1 MGNDMLTSQISLS
14 DKSSLELTNQ
24 EAVKNH
30 LSIIDLGKCIETL
43 KQYYNTTDDFT
54 ISKTQY
60 SSLLKINTNETI
72 SDSTS
77 LKIYNINT
85 RNEINTSLC
94 NNTNITYKIPISE
107 NMKKEMNLTAFQI
120 LNNSN
125 IDVFNP
131 NSSSFTSV
139 CSTHIDNATQYDTTL
154 NYRRQNY
161 FQNKSIQCSGTDC
174 KYEGIDEN
182 YYVNCNCKQG
192 DQISNPEVFD
202 TVVDYYLQPLSQWN
216 FNLILCYQLVFIPGI
231 ISNIGLYVMI
241 VLLSINTLIL
251 LALQLFIK
259 VNIDADIN
267 KVIYYDC
274 LFYDKKVMLIE
285 DYFNREKE
293 KQEHNKVK
301 KYNNKDFVKT
311 PFSSD
316 RNINKENNN
325 DILNLNIKPDNIDH
339 KKEEDDDDDDVV
351 VVQHNNFIEGISHN
365 DKSFNQNYGNR
376 NRQEANDK
384 NENVVYNSP
393 ITIHDY
399 EELGAMDVI
408 EYDKRKFTKYL
419 ADELVMNHSIISLFF
434 KKSLFDPFYIRL
446 MKLIFQISLQ
456 FCTNALLFTDDYIDA
471 RALNTQK
478 VYLDYN
484 LV

>member
-1 MGNDMLTSQISLS
+1 MGNDMLSSQISLS
-14 DKSSLELTNQ
+14 DKNSIELTNQ

-30 LSIIDLGKCIETL
+30 LSIIDLDKCIEKL
-43 KQYYNTTDDFT
+43 KQYYNTTDDFI

-60 SSLLKINTNETI
+60 SSLLKINTNETV

-77 LKIYNINT
+77 LKIYNIHT
-85 RNEINTSLC
+85 RNEINMSLC
-94 NNTNITYKIPISE
+94 NNTNITYKFPLSE
-107 NMKKEMNLTAFQI
+107 NIKNGMNLTAFKI
-120 LNNSN
+120 LNDSG

-139 CSTHIDNATQYDTTL
+139 CSTHIDDTTEYDTTI

-161 FQNKSIQCSGTDC
+161 FQNKSIQCSGNC
-174 KYEGIDEN
+174 QYEGIDEN

-216 FNLILCYQLVFIPGI
+216 FNLILCYMLVFIPGI
-231 ISNIGLYVMI
+231 SSNIGLYVMI

-259 VNIDADIN
+259 VNIDADTN
-267 KVIYYDC
+267 KIIYYDC
-274 LFYDKKVMLIE
+274 LFYDKKTMLVE
-285 DYFNREKE
+285 DYFNRDKE
-293 KQEHNKVK
+293 ELGHGKVK
-301 KYNNKDFVKT
+301 DYSKKAFIKT

-316 RNINKENNN
+316 RNMDKVNNN
-325 DILNLNIKPDNIDH
+325 DILNLNIKPDTNIDPRND
-339 KKEEDDDDDDVV
+339 EDDVV
-351 VVQHNNFIEGISHN
+351 KHNNFIDGISHN
-365 DKSFNQNYGNR
+365 DKSFNQSYENR
-376 NRQEANDK
+376 NQQEAKGK

-419 ADELVMNHSIISLFF
+419 EDELVMNHRIISLFF

-446 MKLIFQISLQ
+446 IKLIFQVSLQ

-471 RALNTQK
+471 RAINTQK
-478 VYLDYN
+478 VYLAYN

>member
-1 MGNDMLTSQISLS
+1 MMGNDMLSSQISLS
-14 DKSSLELTNQ
+14 DKNSIELTNQ
-24 EAVKNH
+24 EAIKNH
-30 LSIIDLGKCIETL
+30 LSIIDLDKCIEKL
-43 KQYYNTTDDFT
+43 KQYYNTTDDFI

-85 RNEINTSLC
+85 RNEINMSLC
-94 NNTNITYKIPISE
+94 NNTNITYKFPLSE
-107 NMKKEMNLTAFQI
+107 NMKKEMNLTAFKI
-120 LNNSN
+120 LNDSG

-139 CSTHIDNATQYDTTL
+139 CSTHIDDTTEYDTTL

-182 YYVNCNCKQG
+182 YYVKCACLYQA
-192 DQISNPEVFD
+192 QPSSPEVFD

-216 FNLILCYQLVFIPGI
+216 FSLILCYMLVFIPGI
-231 ISNIGLYVMI
+231 VFNIGLYVMI

-259 VNIDADIN
+259 VDIDADIN

-274 LFYDKKVMLIE
+274 LFYDKKIMLIE
-285 DYFNREKE
+285 DYFNREQE
-293 KQEHNKVK
+293 KLEHIHNKVGDSGK
-301 KYNNKDFVKT
+301 KALKA
-311 PFSSD
+311 PFSWNRD
-316 RNINKENNN
+316 TDKANN
-325 DILNLNIKPDNIDH
+325 DILNLNIKPDTNADQ
-339 KKEEDDDDDDVV
+339 KKDEDNVI
-351 VVQHNNFIEGISHN
+351 QHNNFIDGINYNS
-365 DKSFNQNYGNR
+365 KSFSKDYEDSG
-376 NRQEANDK
+376 QEANDK
-384 NENVVYNSP
+384 SKKVEYNSP

-399 EELGAMDVI
+399 DELGAMDII
-408 EYDKRKFTKYL
+408 EYDKRKFTKFL

-434 KKSLFDPFYIRL
+434 KKSLFDPVYIRI
-446 MKLIFQISLQ
+446 MKLIFQVSLQ

-478 VYLDYN
+478 VYFG
-484 LV
+484 